1 MHQCDVVIIGAGP
14 AGATTALTLR
24 KTYPHLSLLMIEA
37 SNVHATRP
45 GEILSD
51 DARPILQQLTLMDFF
66 KDQQHSPIASSD
78 DDNNQPAPQAFA
90 DLAPRNGWHLDR
102 GRFDSML
109 SGYAAACGTS
119 FFRGSLHSV
128 QFLADGR
135 WQVTARSATAQ
146 QTTVARFVVD
156 ATGRHAR
163 FASEIGI
170 PQLTYDSMIGIV
182 RVIAFEEGTPVNDF
196 KPMIEAFEHGWWY
209 SALTWNK
216 QLAIVAMTDADV
228 EKRLQLTHIASWA
241 EQMQQSPRTYARTQ
255 GMTMR
260 GDLSIRAANTRCLH
274 NTCGENWLAVGDAAS
289 SFDPL
294 TSDGITR
301 ALQLGM
307 QSAHAIGA
315 HLSGKK
321 TAIKTYQAEM
331 QSEFESNLLRR
342 TEIYRSES
350 RWKNS
355 AFWTRRQSQPILSG
369 KTQVRKSNLSVPA
382 GVVDDELTSKADL
395 EIRKL
400 QEAQTKEAI

>member
-24 KTYPHLSLLMIEA
+24 KAYPHLSVMMIEA
-37 SNVHATRP
+37 SDVHAMRP
-45 GEILSD
+45 GEVLSTD
-51 DARPILQQLTLMDFF
+51 VHPILQQLTLADFF
-66 KDQQHSPIASSD
+66 NDQKHPSIAGSD
-78 DDNNQPAPQAFA
+78 DDNIQQSKQRSFS
-90 DLAPRNGWHLDR
+90 DLAPRSGWYLDR

-109 SGYAAACGTS
+109 SGYAAACGTY

-135 WQVTARSATAQ
+135 WQVTAHSASAQ
-146 QTTVARFVVD
+146 QTIVARFVVD

-182 RVIAFEEGTPVNDF
+182 RVISLEEETRLANFE
-196 KPMIEAFEHGWWY
+196 PMIEPFEHGWWY
-209 SALTWNK
+209 STSTWNK
-216 QLAIVAMTDADV
+216 QLAIVAMTDADIG
-228 EKRLQLTHIASWA
+228 KRLQLTHVTDWA
-241 EQMQQSPRTYARTQ
+241 EQLQQSPRTHARVQ
-255 GMTMR
+255 GLTMR
-260 GDLSIRAANTRCLH
+260 GDLSIRAANTRGLH

-294 TSDGITR
+294 TNDGIAR
-301 ALQLGM
+301 ALRLGM

-321 TAIKTYQAEM
+321 TAISAYQAEM
-331 QSEFESNLLRR
+331 QSEIELNLTRR
-342 TEIYRSES
+342 TEIYRLES

-355 AFWTRRQSQPILSG
+355 PFWMRRQTPPVLSS
-369 KTQVRKSNLSVPA
+369 KTQSRKNTLSVST
-382 GVVDDELTSKADL
+382 GMTTTE
-395 EIRKL
+395 
-400 QEAQTKEAI
+400 EATTAQAVAVRTQ